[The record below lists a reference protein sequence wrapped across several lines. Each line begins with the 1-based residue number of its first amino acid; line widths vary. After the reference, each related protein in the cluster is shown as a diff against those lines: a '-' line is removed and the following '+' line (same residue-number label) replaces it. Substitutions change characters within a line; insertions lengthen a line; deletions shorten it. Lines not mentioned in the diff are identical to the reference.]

1 MKINATDAEKMN
13 EAIAAAEGR
22 ATARTVY
29 AEDVEIAIKSIEKK
43 LSILLLKK
51 DWKGLRFA
59 VDTNAQNFAS
69 SYKYTPYS
77 THFVLEK
84 GATAWFVTEIYRAPC
99 GRPTREIIP
108 MNILTKTE
116 ELAQF
121 VSQSKNWG

>member
-1 MKINATDAEKMN
+1 MKINTTNIEKVN
-13 EAIAAAEGR
+13 SAIAAIEGR
-22 ATARTVY
+22 ATARTIT
-29 AEDVEIAIKSIEKK
+29 ADDVEEAIETIEKK

-77 THFVLEK
+77 THFVLER

-99 GRPTREIIP
+99 GRPTHKIVP
-108 MNILTKTE
+108 VNILAKNE
-116 ELAQF
+116 EMVSF
-121 VSQSKNWG
+121 ISQSKNW